1 MTTVAIETLGCK
13 LNQAESEALAREL
26 LAAGFQMVSPGDGAD
41 VYVVNTCTVTHVA
54 DRKARHLLR
63 LARRRNPRSLI
74 VAAGCYAERAPAEM
88 ERMEGVDLVV
98 GADKTSV
105 VGHLTSRTLGLAG
118 VPLSLAIPLQGGED
132 RTPDCFV
139 PMESGL
145 AMAQEEGFRPSRTV
159 FRTRSQ
165 VKVQDGCDAF
175 CAYCIVPHVRGR
187 ERSIPPDRVVG
198 EVKSRIDEGYRE
210 VVLTGTRVGSY
221 RHNGTVLQGL
231 VERILSETGVARLR
245 LSSLQPRELTPGL
258 LALWSNPRLCRHFH
272 LALQSGSGETLKRMA
287 REYSLQEYREA
298 VARIRASV
306 PGVAITTDVIVGF
319 PGETDGEFEESY
331 RFCEEM
337 DFAGIHTFP
346 YSVRSGTA
354 AAEMPGQVAE
364 LVKRERKEMM
374 LRLARESARGFR
386 EMFIGE
392 RAEVLWEGEDEGLLT
407 GLTDNYIRVLA
418 PARSPMV
425 NEILLVR
432 LVSQGEGHLL
442 GSA

>member
-26 LAAGFQMVSPGDGAD
+26 LAAGFQVVSPGDGAD
-41 VYVVNTCTVTHVA
+41 VYIVNTCTVTHVA

-63 LARRRNPRSLI
+63 LARRRNPRALI
-74 VAAGCYAERAPAEM
+74 VAAGCYAERASDALKCL
-88 ERMEGVDLVV
+88 EGVDLVV
-98 GADKTSV
+98 GADKS
-105 VGHLTSRTLGLAG
+105 
-118 VPLSLAIPLQGGED
+118 SLVEMLLNSGEGA
-132 RTPDCFV
+132 DCFV

-145 AMAQEEGFRPSRTV
+145 AMTQEERLRPSRTV

-175 CAYCIVPHVRGR
+175 CTYCIVPHVRGR
-187 ERSIPPDRVVG
+187 ERSIPPDRVVR
-198 EVKSRIDEGYRE
+198 EVKSRVDEGYRE

-221 RHNGTVLQGL
+221 RHNGAVLQGL

-245 LSSLQPRELTPGL
+245 LSSLQPRDLTPGL

-364 LVKRERKEMM
+364 LFKRERKEMM
-374 LRLARESARGFR
+374 LRLARESAGRFR
-386 EMFIGE
+386 ERFIGK
-392 RAEVLWEGEDEGLLT
+392 RQEVLWEGEDDGFLS

-432 LVSQGEGHLL
+432 LAAQGEGWLMGEHLAPASSGFPL
-442 GSA
+442 PRE

>member
-63 LARRRNPRSLI
+63 LARRRNPRALI
-74 VAAGCYAERAPAEM
+74 VATGCYAERAADELK
-88 ERMEGVDLVV
+88 RLEGVDLVV
-98 GADKTSV
+98 GSDKTSIV
-105 VGHLTSRTLGLAG
+105 SRVSSCLASRAPVATDCEGRSPEAMTQGEGLR
-118 VPLSLAIPLQGGED
+118 L
-132 RTPDCFV
+132 
-139 PMESGL
+139 
-145 AMAQEEGFRPSRTV
+145 SRTV

-175 CAYCIVPHVRGR
+175 CTYCIVPHVRGR
-187 ERSIPPDRVVG
+187 ERSIPPDRVVR
-198 EVKSRIDEGYRE
+198 EVKNRVDEGYRE

-272 LALQSGSGETLKRMA
+272 LALQSGSAGTLRRMG
-287 REYSLQEYREA
+287 REYSLDEYRDA

-306 PGVAITTDVIVGF
+306 PGVAISTDVIVGF

-331 RFCEEM
+331 RFCEET

-354 AAEMPGQVAE
+354 AAEMSGQVME
-364 LVKRERKEMM
+364 SVKAERKNRM

-392 RAEVLWEGEDEGLLT
+392 WVEVLWEGEDDGFLS

-432 LVSQGEGHLL
+432 LAAQGEGCLRGELL
-442 GSA
+442 VPASSGFPLPLE